1 MRQTT
6 PAADKGPEMYV
17 LAGYF
22 ELHEYSKLE
31 QHLEKLGQQNPQDA
45 DVISLQKLYT
55 QAILQA
61 KSNAK

>member
-1 MRQTT
+1 
-6 PAADKGPEMYV
+6 MYV